1 MKCCGCGTNLGM
13 FKKYAPLSDGGIC
26 KKCFERLGF
35 DFNDKESFSDYRCED
50 ILHGY
55 GYLMKSQTD
64 VHQEE
69 SDTIELFISGY
80 DFKQDELKSLLEYEN
95 DEYTLSKKDFLE
107 TVADRVYQFDTEYLP
122 ATIVHEDN
130 EHDPNALAV
139 YVDGLHI
146 GYIARK
152 DQKKVNLGNIAAAEV
167 EIYGGKYKEINF
179 DDYEETIVKGETPYK
194 ARLIITLKN
203 GEH

>member
-13 FKKYAPLSDGGIC
+13 FKKYASLSDGGIC
-26 KKCFERLGF
+26 KNCFERLGF
-35 DFNDKESFSDYRCED
+35 NFNDKDSFSHYRCED

-64 VHQEE
+64 VQEE
-69 SDTIELFISGY
+69 SDTIELFVAGY
-80 DFKQDELKSLLEYEN
+80 DFKQNELKSLLEYEN

-130 EHDPNALAV
+130 EHDSNALAV
-139 YVDGLHI
+139 YVDNLHI

-152 DQKKVNLGNIAAAEV
+152 DQKKVNLDNIAAAEV

-194 ARLIITLKN
+194 ARLIITLKK
-203 GEH
+203 EEL